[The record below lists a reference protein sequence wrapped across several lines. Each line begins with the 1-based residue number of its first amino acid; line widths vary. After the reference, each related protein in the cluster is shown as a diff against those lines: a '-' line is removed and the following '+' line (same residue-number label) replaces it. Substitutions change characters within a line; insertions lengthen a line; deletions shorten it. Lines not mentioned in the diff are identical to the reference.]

1 MMSAQPQ
8 PLERAA
14 KVLTLDT
21 LQEANR
27 NLSFNRYGMAILDR
41 WAMNQPEELKILE
54 NKNLIQLLTR
64 LHKQQLKEQAI
75 LESPESQEQLRNG
88 LMPHEI
94 LALHE
99 LPTSL

>member
-1 MMSAQPQ
+1 MSAQPK

-14 KVLTLDT
+14 QVLTLET
-21 LQEANR
+21 LYEVNR
-27 NLSFNRYGMAILDR
+27 NQSFNRYAMNILDR
-41 WAMNQPEELKILE
+41 WALNQPDELKRLE
-54 NKNLIQLLTR
+54 TQSQPLLIFR
-64 LHKQQLKEQAI
+64 LYEQQTKEQAI

>member
-1 MMSAQPQ
+1 MSAQPK

-14 KVLTLDT
+14 RVLTLET
-21 LQEANR
+21 LQEVNR
-27 NLSFNRYGMAILDR
+27 NLSFNRFGMSILDR
-41 WAMNQPEELKILE
+41 WATNQPDELKRLE
-54 NKNLIQLLTR
+54 TQSQPLLIFR
-64 LHKQQLKEQAI
+64 LYEQQTKEQAI